1 VIEDDAQCVLG
12 SYDGRMAGTI
22 GHMASFSFETTKHL
36 SCGEGGI
43 LVTNDEKMAED
54 ARKLGGHGYKN
65 LKADEGRIRLNQE
78 VFQDPGYKRHDVIGY
93 NYRLNE
99 FSAAIAL
106 AQLERADELVEKRM
120 QVANMFRDEM
130 RQCDYLIPQH
140 VPDGCVNSYYTLGV
154 RYEGEKSIGVSW
166 QGFRKKY
173 IENGGDGIYAA
184 WSIPYQEP
192 AMCNVYTPYPHCPV
206 AEALQPKLM
215 QFKTNYRDMDL
226 ALMKAE
232 ALGRT
237 IRGYA

>member
-1 VIEDDAQCVLG
+1 
-12 SYDGRMAGTI
+12 
-22 GHMASFSFETTKHL
+22 
-36 SCGEGGI
+36 
-43 LVTNDEKMAED
+43 
-54 ARKLGGHGYKN
+54 
-65 LKADEGRIRLNQE
+65 
-78 VFQDPGYKRHDVIGY
+78 
-93 NYRLNE
+93 
-99 FSAAIAL
+99 
-106 AQLERADELVEKRM
+106 
-120 QVANMFRDEM
+120 
-130 RQCDYLIPQH
+130 
-140 VPDGCVNSYYTLGV
+140 
-154 RYEGEKSIGVSW
+154 VSW